1 MNTRGRRRRR
11 KGNVLVLTTF
21 LMVCLIALLALTVDL
36 GYLKVARTELQRSA
50 DAAAMAGAWEL
61 IDEAALSG
69 DSCPY
74 YLEQEA
80 RTRAAE
86 YAGLNTVTTQGPA
99 LDYQDVQVGY
109 LPNPLD
115 PASQMLFN
123 TGHPP
128 NAVQVSVRK
137 TAGLNGEVPLFFARL
152 LGYDGSS
159 LQAQAT
165 AALVNNVIG
174 WTTPSSGE
182 NLDLLPFA
190 LDQVTWTALVE
201 EGVGEDDWTYD
212 PETGELSAGSDGIL
226 EVNLFPQDTGAP
238 GNRGT
243 VDIGSNNNSTAD
255 IARQIVEG
263 VSPQDLEY
271 HDGEIKLDENGELFL
286 NGDTG
291 ISAGVKDEL
300 VEIKGNPRT
309 ILIFREVHGPG
320 NNATYTIVGFAGIR
334 IMDVK
339 LTGQMS
345 SKRVTIQPANHVSQ
359 GAIPSSNA
367 GTTSHFVYSPV
378 WLVR

>member
-1 MNTRGRRRRR
+1 MNTRGRPRAR

-21 LMVCLIALLALTVDL
+21 SMVCLIALLALTVDL

-50 DAAAMAGAWEL
+50 DAAAMAAAWEL
-61 IDEAALSG
+61 IDDDALYGS
-69 DSCPY
+69 DSY
-74 YLEQEA
+74 YLEEEA
-80 RTRAAE
+80 RTKAGQ

-99 LDYQDVQVGY
+99 LDYQDVLVGY

-115 PASQMLFN
+115 PASPMLFG
-123 TGHPP
+123 TGNPP
-128 NAVQVSVRK
+128 NAVQVSVKK
-137 TAGLNGEVPLFFARL
+137 TAALNGEVPLFFARL
-152 LGYDGSS
+152 IGYDGSS

-165 AALVNNVIG
+165 AALVNSVIG
-174 WTTPSSGE
+174 WTTPSSGG

-190 LDQVTWTALVE
+190 LDQVTWNGLLA
-201 EGVGEDDWTYD
+201 GVGEDDWTYD
-212 PETGELSAGSDGIL
+212 PETGELTAGSDGIL

-263 VSPQDLEY
+263 VSPEDLEY

-300 VEIKGNPRT
+300 ASIKGNPRT

-345 SKRVTIQPANHVSQ
+345 SKRVTIQPAIHVSQ
-359 GAIPSSNA
+359 GAIPSPNA
-367 GTTSHFVYSPV
+367 QTSQFVYSPV